1 VNPYEVLGVDPS
13 ATDAELRRAYVALA
27 RRFHP
32 DANPG
37 GEDRMRAVNEAWA
50 VLGDRDRRRAW
61 DRAHADA
68 EAAARGFTPDDPVD
82 DGFDPRA
89 QPDVP
94 YRPHTRA
101 ERQRQGLLTMAPVIV
116 FTGAVVAGGAGVFFD
131 NPALLGVGVVLF
143 SLACIAMV
151 GVLLMALAD
160 ARRDEG

>member
-1 VNPYEVLGVDPS
+1 VNPYEVLGVEPT
-13 ATDAELRRAYVALA
+13 ATDTELRRAYVALA

-50 VLGDRDRRRAW
+50 LLGDRQRRAAW
-61 DRAHADA
+61 DRSHADA
-68 EAAARGFTPDDPVD
+68 EAAARGFQPDDPTD

-101 ERQRQGLLTMAPVIV
+101 QRQRQGLLTMAPIV
-116 FTGAVVAGGAGVFFD
+116 SFSGAVVAFGAGVFFD
-131 NPALLGVGVVLF
+131 NQGLLGVGVVLF

-151 GVLLMALAD
+151 AVLLLALAD